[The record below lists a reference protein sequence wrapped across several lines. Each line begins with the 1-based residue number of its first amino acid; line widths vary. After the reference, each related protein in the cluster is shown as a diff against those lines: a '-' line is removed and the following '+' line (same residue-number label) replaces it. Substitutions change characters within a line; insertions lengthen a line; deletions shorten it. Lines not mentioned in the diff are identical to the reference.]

1 MTHVFPPRNIL
12 VPTDLK
18 ATSIPA
24 FHFAKV
30 VHSQFGGSVHVM
42 HAMHFDPPPYFSI
55 GQIQDL
61 TQEFKKAVQAAQD
74 YVRKESLGL
83 LGFESNTL
91 IIENAPVE
99 GILETSRAL
108 EADLIIMGTHGRHG
122 ADRLWLG
129 SVAEQILH
137 RSPKPILAVRQ
148 GMAALSFGNIL
159 CPVSFSTIGR
169 SALQYAAS
177 IAAAGRLRLTV
188 LHSVEPGAAP
198 PDCELVPDSV
208 RSQCTVEE
216 VTQQG
221 DAAASI
227 IKASQELKPDLIVMG
242 AERKHSAF
250 GQLFSSTTEKILQ
263 WAAMPLLVVPGAQP

>member
-1 MTHVFPPRNIL
+1 MNYVFPPRRIL

-18 ATSIPA
+18 ATSLPA
-24 FHFAKV
+24 FHFARV
-30 VHSQFGGSVHVM
+30 VHSQFSGSVHVM
-42 HAMHFDPPPYFSI
+42 HATHFDPPPYFSSS
-55 GQIQDL
+55 QIRDL
-61 TQEFKKAVQAAQD
+61 KQEFKKAAKSAND

-83 LGFESNTL
+83 LGFEPDTH
-91 IIENAPVE
+91 IVENSPVE

-148 GMAALSFGNIL
+148 GMTAVPFGHIL
-159 CPVSFSTIGR
+159 CPVSFSPIGR

-188 LHSVEPGAAP
+188 LHSLEPGAAH
-198 PDCELVPDSV
+198 PDCELVPDII
-208 RSQCTVEE
+208 RSLCTIEE

-227 IKASQELKPDLIVMG
+227 IKSSQELKPDLIVMG
-242 AERKHSAF
+242 AERKHSD
-250 GQLFSSTTEKILQ
+250 
-263 WAAMPLLVVPGAQP
+263 LLIPRKLS